1 MNKQEHAKQTIA
13 RIDEFVSTARQVK
26 GDHFADFVLFLVDMS
41 QLIHV
46 NRILANFCMKNG
58 AEDRVEAVT
67 FLTRALM
74 TQATTR
80 LSITLD
86 LSDEDTKEA
95 IVLCDKIIDSLHTK

>member
-13 RIDEFVSTARQVK
+13 RIDEFVNTARAVK

-46 NRILANFCMKNG
+46 NRLLANFCMEHG
-58 AEDRVEAVT
+58 AEDRVEAVQ
-67 FLTRALM
+67 FLTQAIL

-80 LSITLD
+80 LSETLN
-86 LSDEDTKEA
+86 LSVEDTQEA
-95 IVLCDKIIDSLHTK
+95 IVLCDKIVDSLKTP